1 MPQLLRRRLRCF
13 YCSKYSRN
21 EQPGIPRT
29 WFCGHCEA
37 MNHLDEV
44 NTRCYIAP
52 PVLLLTCNSAER
64 LPTRPRKQT
73 RL

>member
-1 MPQLLRRRLRCF
+1 
-13 YCSKYSRN
+13 
-21 EQPGIPRT
+21 
-29 WFCGHCEA
+29 